1 MPRRAASSMDSDTAS
16 IDLPAYADEYWGIID
31 LIDEAETIAICG
43 HTSPD
48 GDALG
53 STLGLGLALRGRFPT
68 KEIAFLIADDA
79 PVPRIYRFL
88 AGADELVPAA
98 RYADDPD
105 LFISVDC
112 PVLDRLAD
120 GEAVLRRAGK
130 VVCFDHHPAR
140 EEFADIAVRR
150 QDAAA
155 ASVLIAEFLSFV
167 NITIDAGVATDL
179 LCGIVTDTG
188 RFQYQNADP
197 ESFCVASGL
206 VAAGADPARISLEVY
221 QSQRLEYLKLESVVM
236 SRIRLVA
243 DGRVA
248 YSYARTADLAEHGVS
263 QDECDGLVDIVRSVM
278 GVEVCLF
285 LKEVE
290 DGQVRGNLRS
300 KGELDVSGIA
310 AAFNGGGHAAAAGF
324 TYEGTVEDTLRAAL
338 PMLIELVDS
347 VRDVEELAGERDGA

>member
-1 MPRRAASSMDSDTAS
+1 MDSDTAS
-16 IDLPAYADEYWGIID
+16 IDLPAYADEYWGILD

-221 QSQRLEYLKLESVVM
+221 QSKTLGYIHLESIV
-236 SRIRLVA
+236 SGRLSLACGGRI
-243 DGRVA
+243 A
-248 YSYARTADLAEHGVS
+248 YSFATADDLASCGVTV
-263 QDECDGLVDIVRSVM
+263 DECDGLVDLVRSIG
-278 GVEVCLF
+278 GVDVCAF
-285 LKEVE
+285 LRS
-290 DGQVRGNLRS
+290 DPNGTVRGNLRA
-300 KGELDVSGIA
+300 KGSLDVSQVARDLG
-310 AAFNGGGHAAAAGF
+310 GGGHRAAAGF
-324 TYEGTVEDTLRAAL
+324 TFEGSLDDAL
-338 PMLIELVDS
+338 GALLPKLERL
-347 VRDVEELAGERDGA
+347 LA